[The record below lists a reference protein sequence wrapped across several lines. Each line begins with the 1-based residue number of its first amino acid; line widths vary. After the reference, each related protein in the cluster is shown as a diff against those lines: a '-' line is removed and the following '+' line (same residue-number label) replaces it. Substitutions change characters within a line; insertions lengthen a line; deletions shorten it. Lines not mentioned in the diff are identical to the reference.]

1 MIMLPVWMMPWKM
14 KIGKSRR
21 ELMGKSIWRQ
31 CKRKNRYR
39 DEHTANYY
47 RRKFEQER
55 GKKLDYY
62 WCPYCN
68 GFHLTSAEINT
79 KDYDLEETRRP
90 VVAVS

>member
-1 MIMLPVWMMPWKM
+1 MN
-14 KIGKSRR
+14 
-21 ELMGKSIWRQ
+21 KSIWRQ

-39 DEHTANYY
+39 DEHTANLY

-68 GFHLTSAEINT
+68 GFHLTSVEIKI
-79 KDYDLEETRRP
+79 KDYDFDEAGRQ
-90 VVAVS
+90 VVVVG

>member
-1 MIMLPVWMMPWKM
+1 MD
-14 KIGKSRR
+14 
-21 ELMGKSIWRQ
+21 KSIWKQ

-47 RRKFEQER
+47 RRIYERER

-68 GFHLTSAEINT
+68 GFHLTSVEIYMEDSGL
-79 KDYDLEETRRP
+79 KEIVETA
-90 VVAVS
+90 VVVG

>member
-1 MIMLPVWMMPWKM
+1 MN
-14 KIGKSRR
+14 
-21 ELMGKSIWRQ
+21 KSIWRQ

-39 DEHTANYY
+39 DEHAANYY

-68 GFHLTSAEINT
+68 GFHLTSLEINT
-79 KDYDLEETRRP
+79 KDYDFDETRRQ
-90 VVAVS
+90 VVAVD

>member
-1 MIMLPVWMMPWKM
+1 MN
-14 KIGKSRR
+14 
-21 ELMGKSIWRQ
+21 KSIWRQ

-39 DEHTANYY
+39 DEHAANYY

-68 GFHLTSAEINT
+68 GFHLTSAEIKI
-79 KDYDLEETRRP
+79 KDYDFDETERQ
-90 VVAVS
+90 VGAVG

>member
-1 MIMLPVWMMPWKM
+1 M
-14 KIGKSRR
+14 
-21 ELMGKSIWRQ
+21 EKSIWRQ

-68 GFHLTSAEINT
+68 GFHLTSAGFNA
-79 KDYDLEETRRP
+79 KDCDAEEMRSLA
-90 VVAVS
+90 VAVG

>member
-1 MIMLPVWMMPWKM
+1 MD
-14 KIGKSRR
+14 
-21 ELMGKSIWRQ
+21 KSIWRQ

-47 RRKFEQER
+47 RRIYERER

-68 GFHLTSAEINT
+68 GFHLTSVEICIDNCDSKENVGT
-79 KDYDLEETRRP
+79 
-90 VVAVS
+90 VVAVG

>member
-1 MIMLPVWMMPWKM
+1 
-14 KIGKSRR
+14 
-21 ELMGKSIWRQ
+21 MGKSIWRQ

-39 DEHTANYY
+39 DEHAANYY

-79 KDYDLEETRRP
+79 KDYDLEETRSL